1 MDILL
6 IIFEYIMYHD
16 DRMYGLQ
23 RLLNRLYH
31 FRIILMLVT
40 IGMLM
45 MAISFCERLGDRIN
59 NRCFSSILC
68 VFIKELTMVISS
80 YGANFI

>member
-1 MDILL
+1 
-6 IIFEYIMYHD
+6 
-16 DRMYGLQ
+16 
-23 RLLNRLYH
+23 
-31 FRIILMLVT
+31 MLVT